1 MVNLMIDENK
11 MDLNYKE
18 IADAFKNAG
27 ISGSP
32 VAVKFAKN
40 EKGIP
45 DGVEEIS
52 DAARHCKMVTMAR
65 TDGDIL
71 YARPDK
77 HQCMGGAWALGLIEL
92 TPSLKS
98 GEFYFKLGKF
108 SSWAGCMR
116 TIDSV
121 PHVHPP
127 GSEEV
132 STYATVYAPLEKTPF
147 DPHVVIIMAQPLVML
162 KIAQAILYKMGGRI
176 NTNMSGIQ
184 SVCADTCAYPYMS
197 GEVNFSLGCDGS
209 RKFSGIADD
218 LMVMGFPA
226 EMLQDVADALPVVMG
241 AAGSKK

>member
-1 MVNLMIDENK
+1 MIDENK
-11 MDLNYKE
+11 MDLNYQE
-18 IADAFKNAG
+18 ISDAFKAAG

-32 VAVKFAKN
+32 VAIKFAKTDS
-40 EKGIP
+40 EIP
-45 DGVEEIS
+45 EGVEEIS
-52 DAARHCKMVTMAR
+52 EAVRHCMMVSIAR
-65 TDGDIL
+65 NEGKIH
-71 YARPDK
+71 YARADK
-77 HQCMGGAWALGLIEL
+77 HQCMGGAWALGLKDL

-108 SSWAGCMR
+108 ASWAGCMR
-116 TIDSV
+116 TMDSV

-127 GSEEV
+127 GGEEV

-162 KIAQAILYKMGGRI
+162 KIAQAVLYKTGGRI
-176 NTNMSGIQ
+176 HTNMSGIQ

-209 RKFSGIADD
+209 RKFSGINDD
-218 LMVMGFPA
+218 LMVMGIPA
-226 EMLQDVADALPVVMG
+226 ELIKDVADALPVILG

>member
-1 MVNLMIDENK
+1 MIDENK
-11 MDLNYKE
+11 MDLNYQE
-18 IADAFKNAG
+18 IAEAFKAAG

-32 VAVKFAKN
+32 VAVKFAKT
-40 EKGIP
+40 EDGIP
-45 DGVEEIS
+45 EGVEEIS
-52 DAARHCKMVTMAR
+52 ESVRHCKMVSMAR
-65 TDGDIL
+65 TEGSIL
-71 YARPDK
+71 YAREDK
-77 HQCMGGAWALGLIEL
+77 HQCMGGAWALGLKEL

-108 SSWAGCMR
+108 ASWAGCMR

-127 GSEEV
+127 GGEEV

-162 KIAQAILYKMGGRI
+162 KIAQAVLYKTGGRI
-176 NTNMSGIQ
+176 HTQMSGIQ

-209 RKFSGIADD
+209 RKFSGIDDD
-218 LMVMGFPA
+218 LMVMGIPA
-226 EMLQDVADALPVVMG
+226 ELIKDVADALPVILG